1 MVPAN
6 KCLTLENFKEN
17 KHSFEL
23 KLTWDWK
30 GSNICDGE
38 GLGHPSSLNTLDQ
51 VNYM

>member
-1 MVPAN
+1 MFDFRKLQGKQALVWV
-6 KCLTLENFKEN
+6 
-17 KHSFEL
+17 

-38 GLGHPSSLNTLDQ
+38 GLGPPSSLNTLDQ